1 MLTNNNFVVSSL
13 ICISDLI
20 LREWAAG
27 ISQPVQSG
35 SSEAGASGRQLRG
48 FPRLH
53 TGAQPG
59 PEQERPEVQMVNWWL
74 IQSEGWL
81 IKCFFNQFSLII
93 GKITPHKKE
102 HPASL
107 NDRWCL
113 LVWQLWLYTKYLIY
127 INVHTIRKSSTYFSI
142 YLFCVWVRERDVY
155 INLQLQSS
163 LQPTPDL
170 IS

>member
-81 IKCFFNQFSLII
+81 ISVSL
-93 GKITPHKKE
+93 TNS
-102 HPASL
+102 A
-107 NDRWCL
+107 L
-113 LVWQLWLYTKYLIY
+113 LLAK
-127 INVHTIRKSSTYFSI
+127 
-142 YLFCVWVRERDVY
+142 
-155 INLQLQSS
+155 
-163 LQPTPDL
+163 
-170 IS
+170 